1 MEKIIGY
8 KGFGKDFKCRD
19 KQYKVGKTYKES
31 TATICESGMHFCTI
45 PFDVFKYYAP
55 NTENHF
61 ALVEAYADC
70 PKSNDD
76 SKRCTTKL
84 KIVKELSPKEMIE
97 EQAKFSSNFV
107 TMGYQSHSATTGDY
121 SHSATTGRQS
131 HSATTG
137 YQSHSAT
144 TGYQSHSATTGRQS
158 HSATTGYQS
167 HSATTGD
174 YSHSA
179 TTGRQ
184 SHSTTTGDQS
194 HSATTGRQSH
204 SATTGDYS
212 HSTTTGRQ
220 SIAAALGINSSAA
233 AALNEWIVLA
243 DWRKDPDGNYKLHG
257 GKWLKVDGEKIKPNV
272 FYTLV
277 NGEPVEATV
286 D

>member
-1 MEKIIGY
+1 MAKITGY

-19 KQYKVGKTYKES
+19 KQYEVGKTYEES
-31 TATICESGMHFCTI
+31 TAIICESGMHFCTV
-45 PFDVFKYYAP
+45 PFDVFRYYAP

-107 TMGYQSHSATTGDY
+107 TMGDQSHSA
-121 SHSATTGRQS
+121 
-131 HSATTG
+131 
-137 YQSHSAT
+137 
-144 TGYQSHSATTGRQS
+144 
-158 HSATTGYQS
+158 
-167 HSATTGD
+167 
-174 YSHSA
+174 
-179 TTGRQ
+179 
-184 SHSTTTGDQS
+184 TTGDQS
-194 HSATTGRQSH
+194 HSATTGDR
-204 SATTGDYS
+204 S

-220 SIAAALGINSSAA
+220 SIAAALGINGSAA